1 VPNVSLEEVAAAPYH
16 VFDARRLPRG
26 DRGIGA
32 TPGSRGLVPHRE
44 REMDIDLRDTFTRL
58 WGEHF
63 GAAGLPIG
71 LYYSDDE
78 TCRRH
83 LPSGEG
89 HVCLIGQLA
98 RVRKGDTLAVDRDS
112 PGCGGGK
119 RYLGLSTAAM
129 PDFEYFLSC
138 GIPGKLAGERYKKS
152 PEIVREAMAKIGQFH
167 APAKYAVFKRWD
179 KLDEADGCDV
189 VIFFAD
195 ADVLAGLYT
204 LSNFD
209 RTDPNAVIAPFGA
222 GCATIAQY
230 PYLEG
235 RSESPRS
242 VLGMFDV
249 SARPFVGGSTL
260 SFAVPMSR
268 FAQIVANTNESFLIT
283 DSWAKVRKR
292 IASRRTGE

>member
-1 VPNVSLEEVAAAPYH
+1 
-16 VFDARRLPRG
+16 
-26 DRGIGA
+26 
-32 TPGSRGLVPHRE
+32 
-44 REMDIDLRDTFTRL
+44 MDIDLRDTFTRL

-63 GAAGLPIG
+63 GGAELPIC

-78 TCRRH
+78 ACRRH
-83 LPSGEG
+83 LPSAGG

-98 RVRKGDTLAVDRDS
+98 GVRKGEALAVERGS

-119 RYLGLSTAAM
+119 RYLGLASETM

-138 GIPGKLAGERYKKS
+138 GIPGKLTGERYKKS
-152 PEIVREAMAKIGQFH
+152 PEIVREAMANIGPFD
-167 APAKYAVFKRWD
+167 APARYAVFKRWD

-209 RTDPNAVIAPFGA
+209 QTDPNAVIAPFGA

-235 RSESPRS
+235 RRESPRS

-268 FAQIVANTNESFLIT
+268 FAGMVANMGESFLIT

-292 IASRRTGE
+292 IASPRAGE